1 MDVKLPPKKWY
12 VKYRIHIVAGILAAG
27 LIGMLIKVSTGPKI
41 IRINSD
47 SVQTATVQS
56 GEFSEYV
63 NAEGTLQPIQ
73 TIKVYTREGG
83 FVEICVT
90 GKSPD
95 GYRTPYRYKLADLG
109 KSIFFTPREAAELAQ
124 RETERYERTW
134 SRMGYPPMRRTWE
147 VYL

>member
-27 LIGMLIKVSTGPKI
+27 LIVMLIKVSTGPKI

-73 TIKVYTREGG
+73 TIKVYTRSVPLRPHGRAG
-83 FVEICVT
+83 A
-90 GKSPD
+90 S
-95 GYRTPYRYKLADLG
+95 RTAPTA
-109 KSIFFTPREAAELAQ
+109 PA
-124 RETERYERTW
+124 
-134 SRMGYPPMRRTWE
+134 
-147 VYL
+147 